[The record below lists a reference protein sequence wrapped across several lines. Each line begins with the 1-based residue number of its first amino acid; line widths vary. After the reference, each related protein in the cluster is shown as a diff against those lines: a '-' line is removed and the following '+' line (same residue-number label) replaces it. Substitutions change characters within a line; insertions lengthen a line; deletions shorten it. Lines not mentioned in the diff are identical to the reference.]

1 MMNKKITVNLSEICD
16 AMEDYSGEANY
27 FLDLQTG
34 KVIFVSEYMDNKDE
48 ILEMIEEEPER
59 YKAIPIISSS
69 ESYQIMEDF
78 IETVKDDEIKNALS
92 DAIKR
97 KKPFYHFNE
106 TISEYPEEKLRW
118 YDFKENLI
126 RNWAKEWL
134 KEIGIE
140 FIEEDREP
148 EWLEKEIKKKEE
160 EIHKSIEVF
169 TEGGSKIDGVLE
181 IGLFGSITTTKRKL
195 VRDIDFYVIIENT
208 DCINILAKLYRKV
221 IGTYHQSLDVFV
233 FAKNKEFLGNICFRK
248 ECPTTSIDCG
258 VPNCGK
264 IKYIRHF
271 FKFDITMDD
280 ILKSS
285 PKVLWQ
291 KKC

>member
-1 MMNKKITVNLSEICD
+1 MIKKITVILSEICD
-16 AMEDYSGEANY
+16 AMEGYSCEANY

-48 ILEMIEEEPER
+48 MLEMIEQGPER

-78 IETVKDDEIKNALS
+78 IETVKDDEIRDALY
-92 DAIKR
+92 DAINR
-97 KKPFYHFNE
+97 RNPFFRFNE
-106 TISEYPEEKLRW
+106 TLSECPEEKLRW
-118 YDFKENLI
+118 FDFKENVI
-126 RNWAKEWL
+126 RNRAREWL

-148 EWLEKEIKKKEE
+148 EWLEKEIKKKQE

-169 TEGGSKIDGVLE
+169 TEGSSKIGGILE
-181 IGLFGSITTTKRKL
+181 IGLFGSITTKRKL

-208 DCINILAKLYRKV
+208 DCINCLAKLYRRV
-221 IGTYHQSLDVFV
+221 IGIYHQSLDVFV
-233 FAKNKEFLGNICFRK
+233 FKKDKEFLGNICFRK
-248 ECPTTSIDCG
+248 ECPTRSIDCQ
-258 VPNCGK
+258 VPDCGK
-264 IKYIRHF
+264 IKYIRRFH
-271 FKFDITMDD
+271 KFDITMND

-285 PKVLWQ
+285 PKILWQ
-291 KKC
+291 KNI